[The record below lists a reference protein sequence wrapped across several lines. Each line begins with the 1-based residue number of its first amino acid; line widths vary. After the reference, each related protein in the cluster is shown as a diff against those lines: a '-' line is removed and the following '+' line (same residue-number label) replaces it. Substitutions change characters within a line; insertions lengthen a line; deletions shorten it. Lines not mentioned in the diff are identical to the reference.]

1 MIRDMNSSALVLT
14 YFNQVKRFKSMK
26 LTNEANLIFNT
37 PNAGGSSVESE
48 VLSLEMLKKYF
59 NAKLL
64 KTEMEV
70 SYFPEGGSIT
80 DYVVLVFDIVVG
92 VSVTRAMKFNG
103 EFTLDDANV
112 LLNKK
117 LKGILQSSRNSLIK
131 WEKQLLHVWVYDE
144 NVMNVLTQA
153 WAQVDPELKSNTVM
167 IVTLATNSMEIF
179 TNQKPKTKK
188 RKIVVNA

>member
-1 MIRDMNSSALVLT
+1 MIRDTKNSAFVLT
-14 YFNQVKRFKSMK
+14 HFNQVKRFKSMK
-26 LTNEANLIFNT
+26 LTNEAQLVFNT

-80 DYVVLVFDIVVG
+80 DYVVLVFDTVVG
-92 VSVTRAMKFNG
+92 VSVTRAMKYNG
-103 EFTLDDANV
+103 EFTLDDANA
-112 LLNKK
+112 LLSKK

-131 WEKQLLHVWVYDE
+131 WEKQILHVWIYDE
-144 NVMNVLTQA
+144 NVMHVLTHA
-153 WAQVDPELKSNTVM
+153 WAQIDPELKSNTVM
-167 IVTLATNSMEIF
+167 IVTLASNSMEIF
-179 TNQKPKTKK
+179 TNQKNKK
-188 RKIVVNA
+188 RKIVINA

>member
-1 MIRDMNSSALVLT
+1 MNSSALVLT